1 MFFLKTKNGYKL
13 DQVVSALQ
21 KTIRRGL
28 EEQAL
33 FWALEMCPDF
43 EQHLWN
49 RLLIIGY
56 EDISALVPG
65 NVVVSISTMRDDYFF
80 LRSKGNSGALLVLSN
95 AILLMCRSDKSRVGD
110 NFLIS
115 FGNRLDDGYREEIP
129 NFALDKHTGVG
140 RSMKRAGKHFVEQG
154 SIIEPPS
161 KTVAD
166 KYKDEAE
173 KRLNQN
179 QFKIQAF
186 AWAKEKR
193 SKRSKAGSKLDL

>member
-28 EEQAL
+28 EEQA
-33 FWALEMCPDF
+33 FYWALEMCPDF

-65 NVVVSISTMRDDYFF
+65 NVAVSISTMRDDYFF
-80 LRSKGNSGALLVLSN
+80 LRSKGKSAALLILAN
-95 AILLMCRSDKSRVGD
+95 AILLMCRSDKSRVAN
-110 NFLIS
+110 NFMLAL
-115 FGNRLDDGYREEIP
+115 GKRLDEGYREEIP
-129 NFALDKHTGVG
+129 DFALDMHTGAG
-140 RSMKRAGKHFVEQG
+140 RAMKRAGKHFAEEA
-154 SIIEPPS
+154 SIIKPEC
-161 KTVAD
+161 KTVVD
-166 KYKDEAE
+166 NYKEEVE
-173 KRLNQN
+173 KRLHQN
-179 QFKIQAF
+179 NYKSKAF

-193 SKRSKAGSKLDL
+193 SKRTKSKSKLDL